1 MSKVVKTN
9 AMRQLDA
16 AKIAY
21 TAVHV
26 RDLLGLTGYIRGGC
40 SPVGMKKKFPTF
52 FDESAREWEQI
63 TVSAGVRGM
72 VLLLNTAD
80 IVRFTDATVEDV
92 TGT

>member
-1 MSKVVKTN
+1 
-9 AMRQLDA
+9 
-16 AKIAY
+16 
-21 TAVHV
+21 
-26 RDLLGLTGYIRGGC
+26 
-40 SPVGMKKKFPTF
+40 MKKKFPTF

-80 IVRFTDATVEDV
+80 IVRFTDATVADV